1 MLYATYL
8 PRELTPGRSGPNVMC
23 LPLHTPPRSNVL
35 RNPQVL
41 RTVGSSPLCGH
52 TGYLPRHAC
61 VPPASQMYAIP
72 SHVMN
77 EALGLAGNLLDS
89 LLARNSTTS
98 QHSHCQQNY
107 GDEKVPYDAHQ
118 TSNMFQAEP
127 VQPATKDQGH
137 VERKQDE
144 GCCAENREGC
154 CPPKRKDST
163 TLHNDKDPS
172 QAWMQPISLQGF
184 SPSQVRV
191 RVGNGKVHIYAGMEK
206 SSGPGPCLGRYEMMR
221 TVKLPDDVD
230 QQTVSCIM
238 VTNGN
243 LLLYAPRMTRQ
254 ELEDKNGKPE
264 PAANQ
269 PAEEKQR
276 KEEEGKQVLPE
287 QKDQNQSSGKR
298 VEVHTEPKDDGIEK
312 NVFANLSEKTF
323 DQLKQP
329 TSEKTSDDMSA
340 TKQAT
345 EAPKRL
351 AEMGTETLQELENE
365 HQESRDDKHE
375 SLETAPIVE
384 EPDSDHSFEMQP
396 EDNVSAGC
404 CCMGDEEF
412 EMLST
417 GSLTDTTSLDAE
429 EETSGDNAQ
438 KTPMTAEAR
447 EKTNNEKR
455 DENSNAPEK
464 ASETSKETV
473 TLHENT
479 SETPKPEN
487 DTDPMPPVK
496 SNLMD
501 DNRPE
506 PNHTCTRVPENVA
519 SSSDDQANPFC
530 TLIPLGDYRPQDL
543 RVQLKD
549 LSLIVSAERE
559 GSLGGVVF
567 VDRTQRHLELPLH
580 IDPESVRCVLREDG
594 MLVVT
599 ALPKRSHRQI
609 VVEQH

>member
-8 PRELTPGRSGPNVMC
+8 PNELTPGRSGPNVMC
-23 LPLHTPPRSNVL
+23 LPLHTPPRSYVR

-61 VPPASQMYAIP
+61 VPPGGSQMYTIP
-72 SHVMN
+72 PHVMN
-77 EALGLAGNLLDS
+77 GALGLAGNLLDS

-98 QHSHCQQNY
+98 QHSHCQQNH
-107 GDEKVPYDAHQ
+107 GDEKVPYDDHQ
-118 TSNMFQAEP
+118 TSNMLPAEP

-137 VERKQDE
+137 VEQKQAE

-163 TLHNDKDPS
+163 TLNNDKNPS
-172 QAWMQPISLQGF
+172 QVWMQPISLQGF

-191 RVGNGKVHIYAGMEK
+191 RVGDGKVHIHARMEK
-206 SSGPGPCLGRYEMMR
+206 SSGPGPCLSGYEMMR

-287 QKDQNQSSGKR
+287 EKDQNQSSGKR
-298 VEVHTEPKDDGIEK
+298 VEVHTEPKDNGIEK
-312 NVFANLSEKTF
+312 NAFANLAEKTF

-329 TSEKTSDDMSA
+329 TSEETSDDMSA
-340 TKQAT
+340 TKLAT

-351 AEMGTETLQELENE
+351 AEMGTEILQELENE
-365 HQESRDDKHE
+365 HQESRDDKHG

-384 EPDSDHSFEMQP
+384 EPDSDQSFEMQP

-412 EMLST
+412 EMIST

-438 KTPMTAEAR
+438 KTPMTAEAP

-455 DENSNAPEK
+455 DENSNTPEK
-464 ASETSKETV
+464 ASETAKETCA
-473 TLHENT
+473 LHENT

-487 DTDPMPPVK
+487 DTDPTPPVK
-496 SNLMD
+496 SNPMD
-501 DNRPE
+501 DKLPE
-506 PNHTCTRVPENVA
+506 PNHTYTRVPENVA

-530 TLIPLGDYRPQDL
+530 TLISLRDYRPQDL

-559 GSLGGVVF
+559 GNLGGMVF
-567 VDRTQRHLELPLH
+567 IDRTQRHLELPLH

-599 ALPKRSHRQI
+599 ALPKCSHRQI
-609 VVEQH
+609 VM